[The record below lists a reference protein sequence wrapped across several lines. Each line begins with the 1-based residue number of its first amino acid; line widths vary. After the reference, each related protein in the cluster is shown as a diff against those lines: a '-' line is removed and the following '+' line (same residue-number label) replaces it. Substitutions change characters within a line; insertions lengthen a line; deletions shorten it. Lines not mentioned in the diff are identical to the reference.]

1 MSASY
6 KLKRL
11 ALVLA
16 ISSAGVIGLNGCV
29 AAVVGATAAGAGALS
44 VLIVELLI
52 FKLMIKL
59 LRTKL

>member
-29 AAVVGATAAGAGALS
+29 AAVVGATAAGAGAVIAVFCKS
-44 VLIVELLI
+44 EI
-52 FKLMIKL
+52 
-59 LRTKL
+59 T